1 MKTRDL
7 INVLVAD
14 RTAISPRPVFAVAI
28 AVGVG
33 TVISAVLLLSSI
45 GIRPDLASAVMSPR
59 FLAKFAIALSL
70 AVGAVG
76 LTARLSRPEASAG
89 LWIWMLGAIPLF
101 LTLAVAVELIL
112 APASQWEARLFGAHW
127 LACLALIPL
136 FALPALAG
144 ILIALKRGA
153 PRNGGLAGAI
163 AGVAAGGIAATV
175 YVLHCP
181 DDSPLFVAAWYTLAI
196 CIVALLGFL
205 PGRLW
210 LKW

>member
-33 TVISAVLLLSSI
+33 TVISAALLVSSI
-45 GIRPDLASAVMSPR
+45 GIRPDIASAALSPR

-76 LTARLSRPEASAG
+76 LTTRLSRPEASAG
-89 LWIWMLGAIPLF
+89 PWIWMLGAVPLF

-127 LACLALIPL
+127 LACLASHS
-136 FALPALAG
+136 AVC
-144 ILIALKRGA
+144 IARIGRA
-153 PRNGGLAGAI
+153 SHRIEARSPPRWRPCWRDCRSCRRR
-163 AGVAAGGIAATV
+163 
-175 YVLHCP
+175 HCR
-181 DDSPLFVAAWYTLAI
+181 
-196 CIVALLGFL
+196 
-205 PGRLW
+205 GRLCAP
-210 LKW
+210 LSGR